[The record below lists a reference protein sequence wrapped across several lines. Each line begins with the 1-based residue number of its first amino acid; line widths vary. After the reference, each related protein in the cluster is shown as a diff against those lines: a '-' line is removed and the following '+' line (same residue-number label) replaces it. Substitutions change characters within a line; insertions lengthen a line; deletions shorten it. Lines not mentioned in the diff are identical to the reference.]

1 VNKRTIIL
9 LAGVVLTLAACGA
22 DNSSRTDAANTDK
35 QLKQYQAVQPVP
47 FYNWSQD
54 RATFIQIYNAKNE
67 ARQTWTVFYSAAGT
81 PQSMCPSV
89 GYPIPANT
97 QLTSPDQ
104 VTYYGSSGGA
114 VIAQME
120 PNGLYSTTGSN
131 GTYVLCVRPNGQ
143 NAAVYSES
151 WVTAYPY
158 EVKIENGAVV
168 DLGVSTTVPITV
180 QPPANVATPAPEPTK

>member
-1 VNKRTIIL
+1 M
-9 LAGVVLTLAACGA
+9 
-22 DNSSRTDAANTDK
+22 
-35 QLKQYQAVQPVP
+35 
-47 FYNWSQD
+47 
-54 RATFIQIYNAKNE
+54 IQIYNAKNE

-104 VTYYGSSGGA
+104 AGYVSSYGVGVVS
-114 VIAQME
+114 QME
-120 PNGLYSTTGSN
+120 PNGLYSTTGAN
-131 GTYVLCVRPNGQ
+131 GTYVLCVRPNGK

-158 EVKIENGAVV
+158 EVKIEAGAVI
-168 DLGVSTTVPITV
+168 DLGGDTTVPIDV
-180 QPPANVATPAPEPTK
+180 SQPAPSTTP

>member
-1 VNKRTIIL
+1 MKRTIIL
-9 LAGVVLTLAACGA
+9 IAGVALVLAGCAGTKESVQ
-22 DNSSRTDAANTDK
+22 TDTKNTDR
-35 QLKQYQAVQPVP
+35 QLQQYQAVQPVP

-54 RATFIQIYNAKNE
+54 RATMIQIYNAKNE

-104 VTYYGSSGGA
+104 AGYVSTYGVGVVS
-114 VIAQME
+114 QME
-120 PNGLYSTTGSN
+120 PNGLYSTTGAN
-131 GTYVLCVRPNGQ
+131 GTYVLCVRPNGK

-151 WVTAYPY
+151 WITAYPY
-158 EVKIENGAVV
+158 EVKIEGGAVV
-168 DLGVSTTVPITV
+168 DLGGDTTVPIDV
-180 QPPANVATPAPEPTK
+180 SQPAPSTTP

>member
-1 VNKRTIIL
+1 VNKRAIIL

-81 PQSMCPSV
+81 PQAMCPSV

-104 VTYYGSSGGA
+104 PYGTYYA
-114 VIAQME
+114 LNQME
-120 PNGLYSTTGSN
+120 PNGLYSTTGAN

-158 EVKIENGAVV
+158 EVKIESGAVV
-168 DLGVSTTVPITV
+168 DLGGSTTVPITV

>member
-1 VNKRTIIL
+1 VKRTIIL
-9 LAGVVLTLAACGA
+9 LAGVVLLVAACGTQK
-22 DNSSRTDAANTDK
+22 DSTQTDATNTDR

-54 RATFIQIYNAKNE
+54 RATLIQIYNAKNE

-81 PQSMCPSV
+81 PQAMCPSV

-104 VTYYGSSGGA
+104 VGYVSSYGVG
-114 VIAQME
+114 VISQME
-120 PNGLYSTTGSN
+120 PNGLYSTTGAN
-131 GTYVLCVRPNGQ
+131 GTYVLCVRPNGK

-151 WVTAYPY
+151 WVTAFPY
-158 EVKIENGAVV
+158 EVKIENGQVV
-168 DLGVSTTVPITV
+168 DLGGDTTVPIDV
-180 QPPANVATPAPEPTK
+180 NKPANVATPAPSTAP